1 MSARDAEAVTR
12 QNELGAEVAKPN
24 NNPPPEEALAKEA
37 IFAGGGEL
45 GERMRAIDW
54 SQTPLGPVS
63 HWPQSLKTC
72 IRIILTSRQP
82 MFVWWGDQMINL
94 YNDAYKAIVGGK
106 HPEALGRPASAVW
119 REIWDQIE
127 PRASSAME
135 RNEGTYDESLLLI
148 MERYGYQ
155 EETYYTFSYSPV
167 PNDQGGTGG
176 IICANTDNTQRII
189 SERQLR
195 LLRELATDTA
205 NARTREEAC
214 RLSAS
219 SLKKNDKDICFAA
232 IYVFDATA
240 QSYTLA
246 GTSGIEAG
254 EPAAPKL
261 IGADDEN
268 IWPLASAAN
277 NPEGLIVDDLGSRF
291 EALPCG
297 SWGQASS
304 KAALL
309 PIPSAG
315 TGRPSVLVV
324 GLNPFRRYDDS
335 YQGFLKL
342 VAGQISASISNAQ
355 AYEEE
360 KKRAE
365 ALAEID
371 RAKTTFFSNVSHE
384 LRTPL
389 TLMLGPLEDEIGR
402 AELSVEQKRSWEL
415 LHRNALRL
423 LKLVNALLDFS
434 RIEAGRVQVNYQAT
448 DLSEYT
454 AELASVF
461 ESAVERAGLRLNI
474 HCPPLPHRVFVD
486 HEMWE
491 KIVLNLM
498 SNALKSTFDGEI
510 GVSVLDGNG
519 GAEVIVHDTGTG
531 IPEAEIPRL
540 FERFRRIEGARR
552 RTHEGSGIGLALV
565 NELVQMHGGTVS
577 VQSKLGRGTEFKIHL
592 PYGNA
597 HLPSEQISD
606 SQQRKNL
613 EVGRSA
619 FVQEAMSWLHGSA
632 QNPRME
638 ISELEPLLGSDK
650 VEKEARVLLV
660 DDNADMREY
669 VQRLLSE
676 RFEVTVAE
684 NGQMALEKAMAD
696 PPDLVLTDVMMP
708 VMDGFQLLTALRTNS
723 KTQLLPIIMLSARAG
738 EESRVEGLQAGAD
751 DYLVK
756 PFTARELIARV
767 EAHVK
772 MSRLRREFYE
782 QRSELQRQLRQAAD
796 AVEHLTDGFQIFD
809 KDWRIVY
816 INPAG
821 EQLTGRSKEELTQ
834 KPIWDT
840 YPQLKGSTLETECR
854 RAVREQVP
862 AEIEYLSPISHR
874 WLKLRVYP
882 SPDGGA
888 AVYSRDI
895 TAVRKAEEALRKAE
909 QLAVVGRLAAS
920 ISHELNNPLEAV
932 TNLLFLAKTSDTAE
946 ARQLLDLADKEV
958 RRLSHIASRSLK
970 FYRQT
975 TSSGPAQLRDIIESV
990 LFFYEPRL
998 RSKNIKVERRYQTIP
1013 DVHCLQGEMQQV
1025 FANLV
1030 SNALEATEMGGRLL
1044 ISVSKSPVRNGSQ
1057 QSAVRVTVADTGIGM
1072 DDNTKRHLFEPF
1084 FTTKGEM
1091 GTGLGLWVSR
1101 EILERHG
1108 VGVRLRSRPG
1118 KGTAFT
1124 LTFPLQRL
1132 SSATDAA

>member
-1 MSARDAEAVTR
+1 MV
-12 QNELGAEVAKPN
+12 
-24 NNPPPEEALAKEA
+24 NPKNTLPPDEGRVKEA

-54 SQTPLGPVS
+54 SATPLGPVS
-63 HWPQSLKTC
+63 YWPQSLKTC

-106 HPEALGRPASAVW
+106 HPEALGQPASVVW
-119 REIWDQIE
+119 REIWEQVE
-127 PRASSAME
+127 PRATSAME

-189 SERQLR
+189 SERQLM
-195 LLRELATDTA
+195 LLRELAASTA

-219 SLKKNDKDICFAA
+219 NLKKNDKDICFAA
-232 IYVFDATA
+232 IYVFNATK
-240 QSYTLA
+240 QIFELA
-246 GTSGIEAG
+246 GTSGIREG
-254 EPAAPKL
+254 DEAAPQE
-261 IGADDEN
+261 ISAGDDKV
-268 IWPLASAAN
+268 WPLTSAAIDLN
-277 NPEGLIVDDLGSRF
+277 GIIIEDLGDRF
-291 EALPCG
+291 ASIPCG
-297 SWGQASS
+297 SWDHPSS

-309 PIPSAG
+309 PIASIG

-324 GLNPFRRYDDS
+324 GLNPYRRYDDS
-335 YQGFLKL
+335 YLGFLKL

-402 AELSVEQKRSWEL
+402 TELTVEQKRSWEL

-448 DLSEYT
+448 DISEFT

-461 ESAVERAGLRLNI
+461 ESAVERAGLRLKI
-474 HCPPLPHRVFVD
+474 DCPPLPRRVFVD
-486 HEMWE
+486 PDMWE
-491 KIVLNLM
+491 KIILNLL

-510 GVSVLDGNG
+510 DVTVRDAKD
-519 GAEVIVHDTGTG
+519 GAEVIVRDTGTG

-540 FERFRRIEGARR
+540 FERFRRIEGARK

-565 NELVQMHGGTVS
+565 NELVQMHGGS
-577 VQSKLGRGTEFKIHL
+577 IAVQSTLGKGTEFKIHVPYGSVHL
-592 PYGNA
+592 PY
-597 HLPSEQISD
+597 EQVSAARTRTN
-606 SQQRKNL
+606 SG
-613 EVGRSA
+613 VGRSA
-619 FVQEAMSWLHGSA
+619 FVQEAMSWLHGA
-632 QNPRME
+632 TENPRME
-638 ISELEPLLGSDK
+638 IGDLEPIGAPTQTK
-650 VEKEARVLLV
+650 KEARVLLV
-660 DDNADMREY
+660 DDNGDMREY
-669 VQRLLSE
+669 VQRLLNE
-676 RFEVTVAE
+676 RFDVTIAE
-684 NGQMALEKAMAD
+684 NGRIALEKAIAD

-708 VMDGFQLLTALRTNS
+708 VMDGFQLLNELRNNP
-723 KTQLLPIIMLSARAG
+723 KTQLLPVIMLSARAG

-756 PFTARELIARV
+756 PFTARELMARV

-772 MSRLRREFYE
+772 MARLRREFYE
-782 QRSELQRQLRQAAD
+782 QRLELQRQLKQAGD
-796 AVEHLTDGFQIFD
+796 AVEHLTDAFQIFD
-809 KDWRIVY
+809 RDWRITY

-821 EQLTGRSKEELTQ
+821 EQLVGRSKEELAQ
-834 KPIWDT
+834 QPIWEIF
-840 YPQLKGSTLETECR
+840 PQLRETAIETECR
-854 RAVREQVP
+854 RAVKEQVP
-862 AEIEYLSPISHR
+862 AEFEYLSPISQR
-874 WLKLRVYP
+874 WFKLRVYP

-888 AVYSRDI
+888 AVYLKDI
-895 TAVRKAEEALRKAE
+895 TEVRKAEEALRKAE

-932 TNLLFLAKTSDTAE
+932 TNLLFLAKTADSAQ
-946 ARQLLDLADKEV
+946 AHHLLELADREV

-975 TSSGPAQLRDIIESV
+975 TSPGYAQLKEIIDSV

-998 RSKNIKVERRYQTIP
+998 RSKSITVERRFDPVP
-1013 DVHCLQGEMQQV
+1013 DVYCLQGEMQQV
-1025 FANLV
+1025 FANLI
-1030 SNALEATEMGGRLL
+1030 SNALDATETGGRLI
-1044 ISVSKSPVRNGSQ
+1044 ISISNSPVRNGSQ
-1057 QSAVRVTVADTGIGM
+1057 APAVRVTVADTGIGM
-1072 DDNTKRHLFEPF
+1072 DGNTKKRLFEPF

-1101 EILERHG
+1101 EILEKHR
-1108 VGVRLRSRPG
+1108 VDVQLRSKPG
-1118 KGTAFT
+1118 RGTAFT
-1124 LTFPLQRL
+1124 LTFPLQGL
-1132 SSATDAA
+1132 LPVTNVA